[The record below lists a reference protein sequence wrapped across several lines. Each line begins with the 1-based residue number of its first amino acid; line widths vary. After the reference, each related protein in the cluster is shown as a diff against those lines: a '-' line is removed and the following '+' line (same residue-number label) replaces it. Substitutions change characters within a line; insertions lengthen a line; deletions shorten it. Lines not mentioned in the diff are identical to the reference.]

1 MTIADQD
8 RRLAAV
14 SCDLNAPLRLATP
27 VALEREPGVGRLNQG
42 TDGPDSGVPARPPQE
57 RTIVASILVALARRG
72 MGTMVALC
80 DLVVP
85 VAAIVAFPTIR
96 VGLIIF
102 TILLLLT
109 YRSGGFYQT
118 RVTSSVL
125 EDMPALLARMLAAA
139 AIVGA
144 LGTIITR
151 DGDTKNFMVI
161 AILVGLGTLGGRGLA
176 YSVVRFARG
185 RRYIAHPAL
194 VIGCGQVGKKMADLL
209 QENPNYG
216 LVPAG
221 YIDDRPLL
229 SHEQRGYPLLGT
241 VDDLPH
247 VVREHGIHSVII
259 AFSDRPES
267 GMVDLIR
274 ICDRLECEIFVIP
287 RLFEVYSAHYAG
299 ESVQGMPLIRLR
311 RPAYRAWTWG
321 LKRLVDIVF
330 SLSALGVASPVI
342 AACALGVRL
351 EGGPG
356 ILFRQERVG
365 VDGKRFELL
374 KFRTLKPKTDA
385 EAATRWNIADDQRV
399 GGFGRLLRRCSLDE
413 LPQLWN
419 VLRGDM
425 TLVGPRPERPY
436 FVEQFV
442 TEFPGYRHRHRVPSG
457 LTGLAQVNG
466 YRGDTSIGD
475 RARFDNY
482 YIENWSMWLDV
493 KIILRTAA
501 QVIRGAGA

>member
-8 RRLAAV
+8 RRLAVAP
-14 SCDLNAPLRLATP
+14 CDLDTSLSLAATVVP
-27 VALEREPGVGRLNQG
+27 KESPGVARLNQG
-42 TDGPDSGVPARPPQE
+42 PGHPDPEVRAPGSKG
-57 RTIVASILVALARRG
+57 RTILASILVTLARRG

-85 VAAIVAFPTIR
+85 LGAIVVFPTLR

-144 LGTIITR
+144 AGSIVTR

-176 YSVVRFARG
+176 YAVVRFARG

-194 VIGCGQVGKKMADLL
+194 IIGCGQVGKKMADLL

-229 SHEQRGYPLLGT
+229 SPETRGYPLLGS
-241 VDDLPH
+241 VDDLPC
-247 VVREHGIHSVII
+247 VVREHGIHSVVI

-330 SLSALGVASPVI
+330 SLSALAVASPVI
-342 AACALGVRL
+342 GACALGVRL
-351 EGGPG
+351 ERGPG

-374 KFRTLKPKTDA
+374 KFRTLKPVT
-385 EAATRWNIADDQRV
+385 EVESATCWNISDDQRV

-493 KIILRTAA
+493 KIILRTVA
-501 QVIRGAGA
+501 QVIRGAGG